1 MIDQLLAQLKNDEE
15 PLLTED
21 DDLDDLIGHN
31 PMEDEE
37 AVKEF
42 QFL

>member
-1 MIDQLLAQLKNDEE
+1 MIDQLLAQLKTEEE

-21 DDLDDLIGHN
+21 DDLDDLIVHN

-37 AVKEF
+37 AVKES